1 MISTVPIIDDKVMS
15 YAGDTSSNR
24 GTGGLITKLRA
35 AKMVTEAGI
44 PMFLVNGEKPDI
56 LYDLFEGKQPG
67 TYFMSR

>member
-1 MISTVPIIDDKVMS
+1 MS
-15 YAGDTSSNR
+15 YAGDSASNR

-35 AKMVTEAGI
+35 AKMVTEEGI